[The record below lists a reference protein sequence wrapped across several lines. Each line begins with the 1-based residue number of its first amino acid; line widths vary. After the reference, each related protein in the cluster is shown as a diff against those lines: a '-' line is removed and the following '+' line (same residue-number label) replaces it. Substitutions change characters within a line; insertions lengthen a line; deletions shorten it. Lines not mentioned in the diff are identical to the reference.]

1 VTKKKKSRRI
11 RRATSK
17 ARREITFL
25 MDPNQSL
32 QTKYKRVSKRYER
45 LVKRRSAEIDSL
57 EETTPRKRAREE
69 LRQKGL
75 SPSKVPRSSTQKLV
89 LMNVIGDEIK
99 EAREANGH
107 RGNQIVTRVVSG
119 RIVKKYRLLNILGR
133 LSGFNRR
140 TLQSRSKNCSEMP
153 RMGRLLIE
161 CMKIQEAVTSF
172 LERDD
177 NIYLLKLCIL

>member
-1 VTKKKKSRRI
+1 MSRRI
-11 RRATSK
+11 SRATSK
-17 ARREITFL
+17 ARREITSL
-25 MDPNQSL
+25 MDANQSL
-32 QTKYKRVSKRYER
+32 QTKYKRVSNRYER
-45 LVKRRSAEIDSL
+45 LVKRSADIDSL

-75 SPSKVPRSSTQKLV
+75 SPSKVPRSITQKLV
-89 LMNVIGDEIK
+89 LMNVIWDEIK

-107 RGNQIVTRVVSG
+107 RGNQIVTPVVSG
-119 RIVKKYRLLNILGR
+119 CIVKKYRLLNILGR
-133 LSGFNRR
+133 LSGFNQR